1 MSSSKVFNVRT
12 RACHAALPLLSC
24 NATQQDSFTSHQ
36 CRREAQ
42 KIYNNKLREK
52 MEPNRTQ
59 LYPAGASR
67 TNGVD
72 RVFNYLENNHQESTL
87 LEKQIYEHQQQHRR
101 YKSQI
106 STYEAR
112 IRHFEKDL
120 AKRDEDKQS
129 LKGQV
134 RLLHDH
140 VKSLM
145 FEKANL
151 SNTNATLETK
161 LEQFESKIVLLNKK
175 WLKVGES
182 ISSKVSNYLKAFDFD
197 KICKQVV
204 DDSVDLQKVNEL
216 NSSQGSGND
225 KVFDGMSHAREQSNS
240 KAVDNTCD
248 GLPKTYIKLKA
259 KYITLDGQYKSLYKH
274 YEELSREYEKVIKQF
289 AVAYKNESTVEN
301 NVDEINSTD
310 TSDKIPND
318 KSIGLKQDMEIEG
331 RTTDETGNE
340 STTATENT

>member
-1 MSSSKVFNVRT
+1 
-12 RACHAALPLLSC
+12 
-24 NATQQDSFTSHQ
+24 
-36 CRREAQ
+36 
-42 KIYNNKLREK
+42 

-112 IRHFEKDL
+112 IRRFEKDL
-120 AKRDEDKQS
+120 AKGDEEKQS

-134 RLLHDH
+134 RLLQDH

-145 FEKANL
+145 FEKGNL
-151 SNTNATLETK
+151 SNANATLETK
-161 LEQFESKIVLLNKK
+161 LEGFESKIIQLNQK

-197 KICKQVV
+197 KICKEVV
-204 DDSVDLQKVNEL
+204 DDVGDLQKANI
-216 NSSQGSGND
+216 
-225 KVFDGMSHAREQSNS
+225 SNS
-240 KAVDNTCD
+240 PQNNTNNKDFQIVNHATEQLNVGDVCEV
-248 GLPKTYIKLKA
+248 LPKTYNELKA
-259 KYITLDGQYKSLYKH
+259 EYLSLDGQYKSLYQH
-274 YEELSREYEKVIKQF
+274 YEELSREYEKVMRQFTVRYKSADMIKNSPN
-289 AVAYKNESTVEN
+289 KNITTKTPDS
-301 NVDEINSTD
+301 
-310 TSDKIPND
+310 IPND
-318 KSIGLKQDMEIEG
+318 KNDGPKQAMEIEG
-331 RTTDETGNE
+331 RKLGETGKASKIE
-340 STTATENT
+340 TEKSGADV